1 MNADGTW
8 VIKTTKIDISAI
20 PEDAMVLVVGT
31 AYTNVY
37 AQLSW
42 SYSISQTAY
51 YEYSIN
57 GKTLTITGH
66 LYDRS
71 SGWYLNTPDTS
82 DDIYRGTSSNLN
94 GSVYYVTVSS

>member
-1 MNADGTW
+1 MNGDGTW
-8 VIKTTKIDISAI
+8 VTRTTTIDISSI
-20 PEDAMVLVVGT
+20 PTDAMVLVVGT
-31 AYTNVY
+31 AYTDVY

-51 YEYSIN
+51 FEYSIE
-57 GKTLTITGH
+57 GTTLTITGH

-82 DDIYRGTSSNLN
+82 DDIYRGTSSNLS
-94 GSVYYVTVSS
+94 GSVYYVVVS